1 MNKRVVVFGGGTGIS
16 FLIRGL
22 KLFPIDLT
30 TVISVA
36 DDGSS
41 TGKLREEF
49 YMPAMGDIRQVLTN
63 LASTD
68 DDIKKLM
75 EYRFNTY
82 SDLNGHPIGNLLL
95 VALYNMTGSLSE
107 SISLLT
113 KMLDIKQK
121 VLPISE
127 DYLTLMGETV
137 DGEIVVGEDNITSK
151 GAKYK
156 RLFYKDEPRII
167 PDVLKAVKDAD
178 VIIFSIGS
186 LFTSIIPHLLCKDLI
201 NAIDNSSAR
210 ILYTC
215 NAVTQPGETDNFSV
229 SDHINILNQYLGN
242 KKIDAV
248 LAANTSL
255 PDDILDKYSSSENK
269 TIVNIDEDK
278 IEELE
283 CELISRDLLVVEN
296 DNIRHDPMKT
306 ATAVFNYILR

>member
-1 MNKRVVVFGGGTGIS
+1 MEKKVVIFGGGTGIS

-22 KLFPIDLT
+22 KLFPIDIT

-36 DDGSS
+36 DNGSS

-68 DDIKKLM
+68 EDIKKLM
-75 EYRFNTY
+75 EYRFDTY

-95 VALYNMTGSLSE
+95 VALYNMTGNLTE

-137 DGEIVVGEDNITSK
+137 DGEIVVGEDNITAK

-156 RLFYKDEPRII
+156 RLFYKDEPQII
-167 PDVLKAVKDAD
+167 PAVLKAVKEAD

-201 NAIDNSSAR
+201 NAIDNSSAK

-229 SDHINILNQYLGN
+229 ADHVKVLNKYLSN
-242 KKIDAV
+242 KKVDAV
-248 LAANTSL
+248 LASNTVL
-255 PDDILDKYSSSENK
+255 PEAILNKYFADENK
-269 TIVNIDEDK
+269 TLVTIDADEIDT
-278 IEELE
+278 LG
-283 CELISRDLLVVEN
+283 CELMCDDLLVVEN

-306 ATAVFNYILR
+306 ATIVFNYILR

>member
-1 MNKRVVVFGGGTGIS
+1 MNKKVVVFGGGTGIS

-22 KLFPIDLT
+22 KLFPIDIT

-68 DDIKKLM
+68 EDIKRLM
-75 EYRFNTY
+75 EYRFDTY

-107 SISLLT
+107 SIALLT
-113 KMLDIKQK
+113 KMLDIQQK
-121 VLPISE
+121 VVPISE

-137 DGEIVVGEDNITSK
+137 DGEIVEGEDSITAK

-156 RLFYKDEPRII
+156 RLFYKDDPKIVAE
-167 PDVLKAVKDAD
+167 VLEAVKNAD

-186 LFTSIIPHLLCKDLI
+186 LFTSIIPHLLFKDLI
-201 NAIDNSSAR
+201 SVIDNSSAR

-215 NAVTQPGETDNFSV
+215 NAVTQPGETDDFSV
-229 SDHINILNQYLGN
+229 SDHLKILNKYLGN
-242 KKIDAV
+242 KKVDAV
-248 LAANTSL
+248 LASNTVL
-255 PDDILDKYSSSENK
+255 PSDILDKYLTTENK
-269 TIVNIDEDK
+269 KVVNIDEDE
-278 IEELE
+278 INDMD
-283 CELISRDLLVVEN
+283 CELILRDLLIVEN
-296 DNIRHDPMKT
+296 DNIRHDPLKT